1 MYIFPDSSQVL
12 KLFIPGDQKYYN
24 IPIYQRNYSWG
35 IDNIE
40 TFFNDVNDEKEG
52 YYIGNLLVT
61 PREQD
66 DISYDVV
73 DGQQRLTTIVLML
86 LAISHILYEKYKL
99 LNLKDEKELK
109 IYNTLVTHRNDIKRQ
124 LVYEDSNNEYHPR
137 LILLEDDMVMYEE
150 FLKILD
156 EDLEYKPYK
165 NRIFGKR
172 YHFIK
177 ELIEERFFVKDEDG
191 EYINYLESFE
201 NILKFYKK
209 LNSIEILV
217 IKVNNLTDAFSIF
230 TSFNS
235 KGMPLTLIDLLKS
248 YYLKNA
254 VTYLGEER
262 ALENWYELISYFYDD
277 NGEPIS
283 SLVTQFLQNHYD
295 TFEAK
300 STSSITKSQ
309 SLKKYETLFA
319 RKGGDYI
326 IELIKGA
333 RIFSSFTNN
342 IGKFNE
348 ELSYTGPLPI
358 DERDEDIDYY
368 IKKLSVL
375 DTTAVYPII
384 MFLLTKYVDKKINTK
399 NLVSSLKYLS
409 NYYIRRNIV
418 LKPKSSNLRAKSL
431 LAIRKLEEDNDL
443 NNNSLEIIKSSL
455 NMIAASNNEFLSSLL
470 DSNIYEVN
478 KNISRIIMIDLE
490 REYGTFF
497 HKQRKDDL
505 DDKDERGRFRWTIEH
520 IMPQSRN
527 LSQSWKD
534 SINIDGKMT
543 DDEISKI
550 QSDYIHKLGN
560 LTLTGYNSEMS
571 NRDFIEKR
579 DYKGKRTEDY
589 SGLRTGLFLNKSIFG
604 DDIEKDSWNQED
616 IQRRTEELG
625 KLLVDLY
632 DLKW

>member
-1 MYIFPDSSQVL
+1 MYIIPESSQL
-12 KLFIPGDQKYYN
+12 RKIFIPGDDNYYN

-35 IDNIE
+35 YDNIE
-40 TFFNDVNDEKEG
+40 TFFNDVNNEKEG
-52 YYIGNLLVT
+52 YYIGNLLIT
-61 PREQD
+61 PNEKD
-66 DISYDVV
+66 KKAYDVV

-86 LAISHILYEKYKL
+86 LAISHIIYEKYDIL
-99 LNLKDEKELK
+99 SVKDKIEQK
-109 IYNTLVTHRNDIKRQ
+109 IYNKLVTCRSDIKRQ
-124 LVYEDSNNEYHPR
+124 LVYEENEDEHFPR
-137 LILLEDDMVMYEE
+137 LILLDDDMVMYEE
-150 FLKILD
+150 FLKILK
-156 EDLEYKPYK
+156 EDIDFKPYK

-172 YHFIK
+172 YHYIK
-177 ELIEERFFVKDEDG
+177 ELIEDTFFEKDEDG
-191 EYINYLESFE
+191 NYINYVQSFE
-201 NILKFYKK
+201 NLTNFLKK

-217 IKVNNLTDAFSIF
+217 IKVENLTDAFSIF

-235 KGMPLTLIDLLKS
+235 KGLPLTLIDLLKS

-254 VTYLGEER
+254 VTYLGEEK
-262 ALENWYELISYFYDD
+262 ALENWQELITYFHDD

-283 SLVTQFLQNHYD
+283 SLVTQFLQNYYD

-309 SLKKYETLFA
+309 SLREYERLFA
-319 RKGGDYI
+319 KKGGDYI
-326 IELIKGA
+326 LDLIEGA
-333 RIFSSFTNN
+333 KIFSSFTNN

-348 ELSYTGPLPI
+348 ELSYTGPLPVS
-358 DERDEDIDYY
+358 ERDGDINYY
-368 IKKLSVL
+368 IKKLRVL

-384 MFLLTKYVDKKINTK
+384 MFLLTKYVDGKINTK
-399 NLVSSLKYLS
+399 NLVANLKYLS

-431 LAIRKLEEDNDL
+431 LAIRKLEEENDL
-443 NNNSLEIIKSSL
+443 NKNALDIIKSSL
-455 NMIAASNNEFLSSLL
+455 NMIAATNNEFLSSLL

-478 KNISRIIMIDLE
+478 KNISRLIMIDLE

-520 IMPQSRN
+520 IMPQSKN

-534 SINIDGKMT
+534 AINIDGKMT
-543 DDEISKI
+543 DEEISRV

-571 NRDFIEKR
+571 NRDFIDKR
-579 DYKGKRTEDY
+579 DYKGKFTDDY
-589 SGLRTGLFLNKSIFG
+589 SGLRTGLFLNESIFE
-604 DDIEKDSWNQED
+604 DNPDKESWNQED
-616 IQRRTEELG
+616 IKRRTKVLG
-625 KLLVDLY
+625 KLLVKLY
-632 DLKW
+632 NLN

>member
-1 MYIFPDSSQVL
+1 MYIIPESSQVR
-12 KLFIPGDQKYYN
+12 KIFIPGDDNYYN

-35 IDNIE
+35 YDNIE
-40 TFFNDVNDEKEG
+40 TFFNDVNNEKEG
-52 YYIGNLLVT
+52 YYIGNLLIT
-61 PREQD
+61 PNEKD
-66 DISYDVV
+66 KKAYDVV

-86 LAISHILYEKYKL
+86 LAISHIIYEKYDIL
-99 LNLKDEKELK
+99 SVKDKREQK
-109 IYNTLVTHRNDIKRQ
+109 IYNKLVTSRTDIKRQ
-124 LVYEDSNNEYHPR
+124 LVYEENEEEHFPR
-137 LILLEDDMVMYEE
+137 LVLLDDDMTMYEE
-150 FLKILD
+150 FLKIVK
-156 EDLEYKPYK
+156 EDVDFKPYK

-172 YHFIK
+172 YHYIK
-177 ELIEERFFVKDEDG
+177 ELIEDTFFEVDEDG
-191 EYINYLESFE
+191 NYINYIESFE
-201 NILKFYKK
+201 NLTNFLKK

-217 IKVNNLTDAFSIF
+217 IKVENLTDAFSIF

-235 KGMPLTLIDLLKS
+235 KGLPLTLIDLLKS

-254 VTYLGEER
+254 VTYLGEEK
-262 ALENWYELISYFYDD
+262 ALENWQELITYFHDD

-283 SLVTQFLQNHYD
+283 SLVTQFLQNYYD

-309 SLKKYETLFA
+309 SLREYERLFA
-319 RKGGDYI
+319 KKGGDYI
-326 IELIKGA
+326 LDLIEGA
-333 RIFSSFTNN
+333 KIFSSFTNN

-348 ELSYTGPLPI
+348 ELEYTGPLPI
-358 DERDEDIDYY
+358 SERDEDIDYY
-368 IKKLSVL
+368 IKKLAVL

-384 MFLLTKYVDKKINTK
+384 MFLLTKYKDGQINAK
-399 NLVSSLKYLS
+399 NLVSNLKYLS

-431 LAIRKLEEDNDL
+431 LAIRKLEEERDL
-443 NNNSLEIIKSSL
+443 NKNASDIISSSL
-455 NMIAASNNEFLSSLL
+455 NMIAATNNEFLSSLL

-478 KNISRIIMIDLE
+478 KNISRLIMIDLE

-520 IMPQSRN
+520 IMPQSKN
-527 LSQSWKD
+527 LSKSWKD

-543 DDEISKI
+543 DEEISRV
-550 QSDYIHKLGN
+550 QSEYIHKLGN

-579 DYKGKRTEDY
+579 DYKGKSTDDY
-589 SGLRTGLFLNKSIFG
+589 SGLRTGLFLNESIFEDNPDKESWSQ
-604 DDIEKDSWNQED
+604 DDIR
-616 IQRRTEELG
+616 RRTQILAE
-625 KLLVDLY
+625 LLVKLY
-632 DLKW
+632 DLK

>member
-1 MYIFPDSSQVL
+1 MYIIPESSQVR
-12 KLFIPGDQKYYN
+12 KLFIPGDDNYYN

-35 IDNIE
+35 YDNIE

-52 YYIGNLLVT
+52 YYIGNLLIT
-61 PREQD
+61 PND
-66 DISYDVV
+66 KDNNAYDVV

-201 NILKFYKK
+201 NISKFYKK

-254 VTYLGEER
+254 VTYLGEEK
-262 ALENWYELISYFYDD
+262 ALENWQELITFFHDD

-283 SLVTQFLQNHYD
+283 SLVTQFLQNYYD
-295 TFEAK
+295 TFEAN

-309 SLKKYETLFA
+309 SK
-319 RKGGDYI
+319 
-326 IELIKGA
+326 
-333 RIFSSFTNN
+333 RIWKT
-342 IGKFNE
+342 ICK
-348 ELSYTGPLPI
+348 
-358 DERDEDIDYY
+358 ERWGLY
-368 IKKLSVL
+368 
-375 DTTAVYPII
+375 
-384 MFLLTKYVDKKINTK
+384 
-399 NLVSSLKYLS
+399 
-409 NYYIRRNIV
+409 
-418 LKPKSSNLRAKSL
+418 
-431 LAIRKLEEDNDL
+431 
-443 NNNSLEIIKSSL
+443 
-455 NMIAASNNEFLSSLL
+455 
-470 DSNIYEVN
+470 
-478 KNISRIIMIDLE
+478 SRP
-490 REYGTFF
+490 
-497 HKQRKDDL
+497 H
-505 DDKDERGRFRWTIEH
+505 
-520 IMPQSRN
+520 
-527 LSQSWKD
+527 
-534 SINIDGKMT
+534 
-543 DDEISKI
+543 
-550 QSDYIHKLGN
+550 
-560 LTLTGYNSEMS
+560 
-571 NRDFIEKR
+571 
-579 DYKGKRTEDY
+579 
-589 SGLRTGLFLNKSIFG
+589 
-604 DDIEKDSWNQED
+604 
-616 IQRRTEELG
+616 
-625 KLLVDLY
+625 
-632 DLKW
+632 

>member
-1 MYIFPDSSQVL
+1 MYIIPESSQVR
-12 KLFIPGDQKYYN
+12 KIFIPGDDNYYN

-35 IDNIE
+35 YDNIE
-40 TFFNDVNDEKEG
+40 TFFNDVNNEKEG
-52 YYIGNLLVT
+52 YYIGNLLIT
-61 PREQD
+61 PNEKD
-66 DISYDVV
+66 KKAYDVV

-86 LAISHILYEKYKL
+86 LAISHIIYEKYDIL
-99 LNLKDEKELK
+99 SVKDKREQK
-109 IYNTLVTHRNDIKRQ
+109 IYNKLVTSRTDIKRQ
-124 LVYEDSNNEYHPR
+124 LVYEENEEEHFPR
-137 LILLEDDMVMYEE
+137 LVLLDDDMTMYEE
-150 FLKILD
+150 FLKIVK
-156 EDLEYKPYK
+156 EDVDFKPYK

-172 YHFIK
+172 YHYIK
-177 ELIEERFFVKDEDG
+177 ELIEDTFFEMDEDG
-191 EYINYLESFE
+191 NYINYIESFE
-201 NILKFYKK
+201 NLTNFLKK

-217 IKVNNLTDAFSIF
+217 IKVENLTDAFSIF

-235 KGMPLTLIDLLKS
+235 KGLPLTLIDLLKS

-254 VTYLGEER
+254 VTYLGEEK
-262 ALENWYELISYFYDD
+262 ALENWQELITYFHDD

-283 SLVTQFLQNHYD
+283 SLVTQFLQNYYD

-309 SLKKYETLFA
+309 SLREYERLFA
-319 RKGGDYI
+319 KKGGDYI
-326 IELIKGA
+326 LDLIEGA
-333 RIFSSFTNN
+333 KVFSSFTNN

-348 ELSYTGPLPI
+348 ELEYTGPLPI
-358 DERDEDIDYY
+358 SERDEDIDYY
-368 IKKLSVL
+368 IKKLAVL

-384 MFLLTKYVDKKINTK
+384 MFLLTKYKDGQINAK
-399 NLVSSLKYLS
+399 NLVSNLKYLS

-431 LAIRKLEEDNDL
+431 LAIRKLEEERDL
-443 NNNSLEIIKSSL
+443 NKNASDIISSSL
-455 NMIAASNNEFLSSLL
+455 NMIAATNNEFLSSLL

-478 KNISRIIMIDLE
+478 KNISRLIMIDLE

-520 IMPQSRN
+520 IMPQSKN
-527 LSQSWKD
+527 LSKSWKD

-543 DDEISKI
+543 DEEISRV
-550 QSDYIHKLGN
+550 QSEYIHKLGN

-579 DYKGKRTEDY
+579 DYKGKSTDDY
-589 SGLRTGLFLNKSIFG
+589 SGLRTGLFLNESIFEDNPDKESWSQ
-604 DDIEKDSWNQED
+604 DDIR
-616 IQRRTEELG
+616 RRTQILAE
-625 KLLVDLY
+625 LLVKLY
-632 DLKW
+632 DLK

>member
-1 MYIFPDSSQVL
+1 MYIIPESSQVR
-12 KLFIPGDQKYYN
+12 KVFIPGAEDYYN

-35 IDNIE
+35 YDNIE
-40 TFFNDVNDEKEG
+40 TFFNDVNNEKEG
-52 YYIGNLLVT
+52 YYIGNLLIT
-61 PREQD
+61 PNEKDSRA
-66 DISYDVV
+66 YDVV

-86 LAISHILYEKYKL
+86 LAINHIIYEKYDMLSFEDLQERKL
-99 LNLKDEKELK
+99 
-109 IYNTLVTHRNDIKRQ
+109 YNTLVTCRSDIKRQ
-124 LVYEDSNNEYHPR
+124 LVYEETTDEYHPR
-137 LILLEDDMVMYEE
+137 LLLLDDDMVMYSE
-150 FLKILD
+150 FLKILIG
-156 EDLEYKPYK
+156 DLDYKPYK

-177 ELIEERFFVKDEDG
+177 ELIEDGFFEKDDDG
-191 EYINYLESFE
+191 NYINYMESFE
-201 NILKFYKK
+201 KIYKFYKK

-235 KGMPLTLIDLLKS
+235 KGLPLTLIDLLKS

-254 VTYLGEER
+254 VTYLGEEK
-262 ALENWYELISYFYDD
+262 ALDNWHELISYFNDD

-283 SLVTQFLQNHYD
+283 SLVTQFLQNYYD

-309 SLKKYETLFA
+309 SLREYETLFA

-326 IELIKGA
+326 NELIDGA

-368 IKKLSVL
+368 IRKLSVL
-375 DTTAVYPII
+375 DTTAIYPII
-384 MFLLTKYVDKKINTK
+384 MFLLKKYVDNKINTK
-399 NLVSSLKYLS
+399 NLVENLKYLS

-431 LAIRKLEEDNDL
+431 LAIRNLEEEEDL
-443 NNNSLEIIKSSL
+443 DNNSLEIIKSSL
-455 NMIAASNNEFLSSLL
+455 NMIASTNNEFLSSLL
-470 DSNIYEVN
+470 DSNLYEVN
-478 KNISRIIMIDLE
+478 KNIARLVMIDLE

-505 DDKDERGRFRWTIEH
+505 DDKDEKGRFRWTIEH
-520 IMPQSRN
+520 IMPQSKN
-527 LSQSWKD
+527 LSDSWKK
-534 SINIDGKMT
+534 SINIDGKME
-543 DDEISKI
+543 DEEISKI
-550 QSDYIHKLGN
+550 QSDHIHKLGN

-571 NRDFIEKR
+571 NRDFIDKR
-579 DYKGKRTEDY
+579 DYKGRSTEDY

-604 DDIEKDSWNQED
+604 GNPEKDSWNQKD

-632 DLKW
+632 ELK

>member
-1 MYIFPDSSQVL
+1 MYIIPESSQVR
-12 KLFIPGDQKYYN
+12 KIFIPGDDNYYN

-35 IDNIE
+35 YDNIE
-40 TFFNDVNDEKEG
+40 TFFNDVNNEKEG
-52 YYIGNLLVT
+52 YYIGNLLIT
-61 PREQD
+61 PNEKD
-66 DISYDVV
+66 KKAYDVV

-86 LAISHILYEKYKL
+86 LAISHIIYEKYDIL
-99 LNLKDEKELK
+99 SVKDKREQK
-109 IYNTLVTHRNDIKRQ
+109 IYNKLVTSRTDIKRQ
-124 LVYEDSNNEYHPR
+124 LVYEENEEEHFPR
-137 LILLEDDMVMYEE
+137 LVLLDDDMTMYEE
-150 FLKILD
+150 FLKIVK
-156 EDLEYKPYK
+156 EDVDFKPYK

-172 YHFIK
+172 YHYIK
-177 ELIEERFFVKDEDG
+177 ELIEDTFFEVDEDG
-191 EYINYLESFE
+191 NYINYIESFE
-201 NILKFYKK
+201 NLTNFLKK

-217 IKVNNLTDAFSIF
+217 IKVENLTDAFSIF

-235 KGMPLTLIDLLKS
+235 KGLPLTLIDLLKS

-254 VTYLGEER
+254 VTYLGEEK
-262 ALENWYELISYFYDD
+262 ALENWQELITYFHDD

-283 SLVTQFLQNHYD
+283 SLVTQFLQNYYD

-309 SLKKYETLFA
+309 SLREYERLFA
-319 RKGGDYI
+319 KKGGDYI
-326 IELIKGA
+326 LDLIEGA
-333 RIFSSFTNN
+333 KVFSSFTNN

-348 ELSYTGPLPI
+348 ELEYTGPLPI
-358 DERDEDIDYY
+358 SERDEDIDYY
-368 IKKLSVL
+368 IKKLAVL

-384 MFLLTKYVDKKINTK
+384 MFLLTKYKDGQINAK
-399 NLVSSLKYLS
+399 NLVSNLKYLS

-431 LAIRKLEEDNDL
+431 LAIRKLEEERDL
-443 NNNSLEIIKSSL
+443 NKNASDIISSSL
-455 NMIAASNNEFLSSLL
+455 NMIAATNNEFLSSLL

-478 KNISRIIMIDLE
+478 KNISRLIMIDLE

-520 IMPQSRN
+520 IMPQSKN
-527 LSQSWKD
+527 LSKSWKD

-543 DDEISKI
+543 DEEISRV
-550 QSDYIHKLGN
+550 QSEYIHKLGN

-579 DYKGKRTEDY
+579 DYKGKSTDDY
-589 SGLRTGLFLNKSIFG
+589 SGLRTGLFLNESIFEDNPDKESWSQ
-604 DDIEKDSWNQED
+604 DDIR
-616 IQRRTEELG
+616 RRTQILAE
-625 KLLVDLY
+625 LLVKLY
-632 DLKW
+632 DLK

>member
-1 MYIFPDSSQVL
+1 MYIIPESSQVR
-12 KLFIPGDQKYYN
+12 KIFIPGDDNYYN

-35 IDNIE
+35 YDNIE
-40 TFFNDVNDEKEG
+40 TFFNDVNNEKEG
-52 YYIGNLLVT
+52 YYIGNLLIT
-61 PREQD
+61 PNEKD
-66 DISYDVV
+66 KKAYDVV

-86 LAISHILYEKYKL
+86 LAISHIIYEKYDIL
-99 LNLKDEKELK
+99 SVKDKREQK
-109 IYNTLVTHRNDIKRQ
+109 IYNKLVTSRTDIKRQ
-124 LVYEDSNNEYHPR
+124 LVYEENEEEHFPR
-137 LILLEDDMVMYEE
+137 LVLLDDDMTMYEE
-150 FLKILD
+150 FLKIVK
-156 EDLEYKPYK
+156 EDVDFKPYK

-172 YHFIK
+172 YHYIK
-177 ELIEERFFVKDEDG
+177 ELIEDTFFEVDEDG
-191 EYINYLESFE
+191 NYINYIESFE
-201 NILKFYKK
+201 NLTNFLKK

-217 IKVNNLTDAFSIF
+217 IKVENLTDAFSIF

-235 KGMPLTLIDLLKS
+235 KGLPLTLIDLLKS

-254 VTYLGEER
+254 VTYLGEEK
-262 ALENWYELISYFYDD
+262 ALENWQELITYFHDD

-283 SLVTQFLQNHYD
+283 SLVTQFLQNYYD

-309 SLKKYETLFA
+309 SLREYERLFA
-319 RKGGDYI
+319 KKGGDYI
-326 IELIKGA
+326 LDLIEGA
-333 RIFSSFTNN
+333 KIFSSFTNN

-348 ELSYTGPLPI
+348 ELEYTGPLPI
-358 DERDEDIDYY
+358 SERDEDIDYY
-368 IKKLSVL
+368 IKKLAVL

-384 MFLLTKYVDKKINTK
+384 MFLLTKYKDGQINAK
-399 NLVSSLKYLS
+399 NLVSNLKYLS

-431 LAIRKLEEDNDL
+431 LAIRKLEEERDL
-443 NNNSLEIIKSSL
+443 NKNASDIISSSL
-455 NMIAASNNEFLSSLL
+455 NMIAATNNEFLSSLL

-478 KNISRIIMIDLE
+478 KNISRLIMIDLE

-520 IMPQSRN
+520 IMPQSKN
-527 LSQSWKD
+527 LSKSWKD

-543 DDEISKI
+543 DEEILRV
-550 QSDYIHKLGN
+550 QSEYIHKLGN

-579 DYKGKRTEDY
+579 DYKGKSTDDY
-589 SGLRTGLFLNKSIFG
+589 SGLRTGLFLNESIFEDNPDKESWSQ
-604 DDIEKDSWNQED
+604 DDIR
-616 IQRRTEELG
+616 RRTQILAE
-625 KLLVDLY
+625 LLVKLY
-632 DLKW
+632 DLK

>member
-1 MYIFPDSSQVL
+1 MYIIPESSQVR
-12 KLFIPGDQKYYN
+12 KIFIPGDDNYYN

-35 IDNIE
+35 YDNIE
-40 TFFNDVNDEKEG
+40 AFFNDVNNEKEG
-52 YYIGNLLVT
+52 YYIGNLLIT
-61 PREQD
+61 PNEKD
-66 DISYDVV
+66 KKAYDVV

-86 LAISHILYEKYKL
+86 LAISHIIYEKYDIL
-99 LNLKDEKELK
+99 SVKDKREQK
-109 IYNTLVTHRNDIKRQ
+109 IYNKLVTSRTDIKRQ
-124 LVYEDSNNEYHPR
+124 LVYEENEEEHFPR
-137 LILLEDDMVMYEE
+137 LVLLDDDMTMYEE
-150 FLKILD
+150 FLKIVK
-156 EDLEYKPYK
+156 EDVDFKPYK

-172 YHFIK
+172 YHYIK
-177 ELIEERFFVKDEDG
+177 ELIEDTFFEVDEDG
-191 EYINYLESFE
+191 NYINYIESFE
-201 NILKFYKK
+201 NLTNFLKK

-217 IKVNNLTDAFSIF
+217 IKVENLTDAFSIF

-235 KGMPLTLIDLLKS
+235 KGLPLTLIDLLKS

-254 VTYLGEER
+254 VTYLGEEK
-262 ALENWYELISYFYDD
+262 ALENWQELITYFHDD

-283 SLVTQFLQNHYD
+283 SLVTQFLQNYYD

-309 SLKKYETLFA
+309 SLREYERLFA
-319 RKGGDYI
+319 KKGGDYI
-326 IELIKGA
+326 LDLIEGA
-333 RIFSSFTNN
+333 KIFSSFTNN

-348 ELSYTGPLPI
+348 ELEYTGPLPI
-358 DERDEDIDYY
+358 SERDEDIDYY
-368 IKKLSVL
+368 IKKLAVL

-384 MFLLTKYVDKKINTK
+384 MFLLTKYKDGQINAK
-399 NLVSSLKYLS
+399 NLVSNLKYLS

-431 LAIRKLEEDNDL
+431 LAIRKLEEERDL
-443 NNNSLEIIKSSL
+443 NKNASDIISSSL
-455 NMIAASNNEFLSSLL
+455 NMIAATNNEFLSSLL

-478 KNISRIIMIDLE
+478 KNISRLIMIDLE

-520 IMPQSRN
+520 IMPQSKN
-527 LSQSWKD
+527 LSKSWKD

-543 DDEISKI
+543 DEEILRV
-550 QSDYIHKLGN
+550 QSEYIHKLGN

-579 DYKGKRTEDY
+579 DYKGKSTDDY
-589 SGLRTGLFLNKSIFG
+589 SGLRTGLFLNESIFEDNPDKESWSQ
-604 DDIEKDSWNQED
+604 DDIR
-616 IQRRTEELG
+616 RRTQILAE
-625 KLLVDLY
+625 LLVKLY
-632 DLKW
+632 DLK

>member
-1 MYIFPDSSQVL
+1 MYIIPESSQVR
-12 KLFIPGDQKYYN
+12 KIFIPGDDNYYN

-35 IDNIE
+35 YDNIE
-40 TFFNDVNDEKEG
+40 TFFNDVNNEKEG
-52 YYIGNLLVT
+52 YYIGNLLIT
-61 PREQD
+61 PNEKD
-66 DISYDVV
+66 KKAYDVV

-86 LAISHILYEKYKL
+86 LAISHIIYEKYDIL
-99 LNLKDEKELK
+99 SVKDKREQK
-109 IYNTLVTHRNDIKRQ
+109 IYNKLVTSRTDIKRQ
-124 LVYEDSNNEYHPR
+124 LVYEENEEEHFPR
-137 LILLEDDMVMYEE
+137 LVLLDDDMTMYEE
-150 FLKILD
+150 FLKIVK
-156 EDLEYKPYK
+156 EDVDFKPYK

-172 YHFIK
+172 YHYIK
-177 ELIEERFFVKDEDG
+177 ELIEDTFFEMDEDG
-191 EYINYLESFE
+191 NYINYIESFE
-201 NILKFYKK
+201 NLTNFLKK

-217 IKVNNLTDAFSIF
+217 IKVENLTDAFSIF

-235 KGMPLTLIDLLKS
+235 KGLPLTLIDLLKS

-254 VTYLGEER
+254 VTYLGEEK
-262 ALENWYELISYFYDD
+262 ALENWQELITYFHDD

-283 SLVTQFLQNHYD
+283 SLVTQFLQNYYD

-309 SLKKYETLFA
+309 SLREYERLFA
-319 RKGGDYI
+319 KKGGDYI
-326 IELIKGA
+326 LDLIEGA
-333 RIFSSFTNN
+333 KIFSSFTNN

-348 ELSYTGPLPI
+348 ELEYTGPLPI
-358 DERDEDIDYY
+358 SERDEDIDYY
-368 IKKLSVL
+368 IKKLAVL

-384 MFLLTKYVDKKINTK
+384 MFLLTKYKDGQINAK
-399 NLVSSLKYLS
+399 NLVSNLKYLS

-431 LAIRKLEEDNDL
+431 LAIRKLEEERDL
-443 NNNSLEIIKSSL
+443 NKNASDIISSSL
-455 NMIAASNNEFLSSLL
+455 NMIAATNNEFLSSLL

-478 KNISRIIMIDLE
+478 KNISRLIMIDLE

-520 IMPQSRN
+520 IMPQSKN
-527 LSQSWKD
+527 LSKSWKD

-543 DDEISKI
+543 DEEISRV
-550 QSDYIHKLGN
+550 QSEYIHKLGN

-579 DYKGKRTEDY
+579 DYKGKSTDDY
-589 SGLRTGLFLNKSIFG
+589 SGLRTGLFLNESIFEDNPDKESWSQ
-604 DDIEKDSWNQED
+604 DDIR
-616 IQRRTEELG
+616 RRTQILAE
-625 KLLVDLY
+625 LLVKLY
-632 DLKW
+632 DLK

>member
-1 MYIFPDSSQVL
+1 MYIIPESSQVR
-12 KLFIPGDQKYYN
+12 KVFIPGAEDYYN

-35 IDNIE
+35 YDNIE

-52 YYIGNLLVT
+52 YYIGNLLIT
-61 PREQD
+61 PND
-66 DISYDVV
+66 KDNNAYDVV

-124 LVYEDSNNEYHPR
+124 LVYQDSNNEYQPR
-137 LILLEDDMVMYEE
+137 LLLLDDDMIMYKE
-150 FLKILD
+150 FLKIIN
-156 EDLEYKPYK
+156 EDLDFKPYK

-177 ELIEERFFVKDEDG
+177 ELIEDRFFEKDENG
-191 EYINYLESFE
+191 NYTNHVDSFE
-201 NILKFYKK
+201 KIANFYKK
-209 LNSIEILV
+209 LNSIEILI

-235 KGMPLTLIDLLKS
+235 KGLPLTLIDLLKS

-254 VTYLGEER
+254 VTYLGEEK
-262 ALENWYELISYFYDD
+262 ALDNWYELIAYFHDD

-283 SLVTQFLQNHYD
+283 SLVTQFLQNYYD
-295 TFEAK
+295 TFEAN

-309 SLKKYETLFA
+309 SLREYERLFA
-319 RKGGDYI
+319 KKGGDYI
-326 IELIKGA
+326 NELISGA
-333 RIFSSFTNN
+333 KIFSSFTNN
-342 IGKFNE
+342 IGKYNE

-358 DERDEDIDYY
+358 NEREEDIDYY

-375 DTTAVYPII
+375 DTTAIYPII
-384 MFLLTKYVDKKINTK
+384 MFLLTKYEDKEISVI
-399 NLVSSLKYLS
+399 NLVSNLKYLS
-409 NYYIRRNIV
+409 NYYIRRNIA

-431 LAIRKLEEDNDL
+431 LAIRKLEKSKDL
-443 NNNSLEIIKSSL
+443 DKDSLEIIKSSL
-455 NMIAASNNEFLSSLL
+455 NMIAATNNEFLSSLL
-470 DSNIYEVN
+470 DSNIYEIN
-478 KNISRIIMIDLE
+478 KNITRMVMIDLE

-520 IMPQSRN
+520 ILPQSKN
-527 LSQSWKD
+527 LSESWKNA
-534 SINIDGKMT
+534 INIDGKMN
-543 DDEISKI
+543 DEEISKI

-579 DYKGKRTEDY
+579 DYKGKGIEDY

-604 DDIEKDSWNQED
+604 DDPEKDNWNQKD

-632 DLKW
+632 ELN

>member
-1 MYIFPDSSQVL
+1 
-12 KLFIPGDQKYYN
+12 
-24 IPIYQRNYSWG
+24 
-35 IDNIE
+35 
-40 TFFNDVNDEKEG
+40 
-52 YYIGNLLVT
+52 
-61 PREQD
+61 
-66 DISYDVV
+66 
-73 DGQQRLTTIVLML
+73 ML
-86 LAISHILYEKYKL
+86 LAINHIIYEKYDMLSFEDLQERKL
-99 LNLKDEKELK
+99 
-109 IYNTLVTHRNDIKRQ
+109 YNTLVTCRSDIKRQ
-124 LVYEDSNNEYHPR
+124 LVYEETTDEYHPR
-137 LILLEDDMVMYEE
+137 LLLLDDDMVMYSE
-150 FLKILD
+150 FLKILIG
-156 EDLEYKPYK
+156 DLDYKPYK

-177 ELIEERFFVKDEDG
+177 ELIEDGFFEKDDDG
-191 EYINYLESFE
+191 NYINYMESFE
-201 NILKFYKK
+201 KIYKFYKK

-235 KGMPLTLIDLLKS
+235 KGLPLTLIDLLKS

-254 VTYLGEER
+254 VTYLGEEK
-262 ALENWYELISYFYDD
+262 ALDNWHELISYFNDD

-283 SLVTQFLQNHYD
+283 SLVTQFLQNYYD

-309 SLKKYETLFA
+309 SLREYETLFA

-326 IELIKGA
+326 NELIDGA

-368 IKKLSVL
+368 IRKLSVL
-375 DTTAVYPII
+375 DTTAIYPII
-384 MFLLTKYVDKKINTK
+384 MFLLKKYVDNKINTK
-399 NLVSSLKYLS
+399 NLVENLKYLS

-431 LAIRKLEEDNDL
+431 LAIRNLEEEEDL
-443 NNNSLEIIKSSL
+443 DNNSLEIIKSSL
-455 NMIAASNNEFLSSLL
+455 NMIASTNNEFLSSLL
-470 DSNIYEVN
+470 DSNLYEVN
-478 KNISRIIMIDLE
+478 KNIARLVMIDLE

-505 DDKDERGRFRWTIEH
+505 DDKDEKGRFRWTIEH
-520 IMPQSRN
+520 IMPQSKK
-527 LSQSWKD
+527 LSDSWKK
-534 SINIDGKMT
+534 SINIDGKME
-543 DDEISKI
+543 DEEISKI
-550 QSDYIHKLGN
+550 QSDHIHKLGN

-571 NRDFIEKR
+571 NRDFIDKR
-579 DYKGKRTEDY
+579 DYKGRSNEDY

-604 DDIEKDSWNQED
+604 GNPEKDSWNQKD

-632 DLKW
+632 ELK